1 MRDLVVGID
10 IGGTNF
16 RIGAVNQSG
25 EISCFE
31 KSPSG
36 VVCGTNDTVSRL
48 CTYIASYLERNGIR
62 PRIAAIAIGF
72 PSPVSKDK
80 KIVYNCP
87 NLPACEDGGFD
98 GKDVVTPLEA
108 EFGVPVFIEKDAV
121 FLLQYDITRLNLKNK
136 GYTLGIYYGTG
147 LGNMVYLGD
156 RFLDGK
162 HGVAC
167 DLGHIPFYLSDRYC
181 TCGNRGCVEA
191 YASGHVLY
199 SLWEELFPSEKF
211 RDIFLLHS
219 DHEQIRHFVEAM
231 SIPFASEVNIFD
243 PDQVIIGGG
252 VIEMPGFPM
261 EMLLGYVHEF
271 ARKPYPGDD
280 FTLLRASNAVDI
292 GVAGGAYYAM
302 ERLSN
307 HR

>member
-1 MRDLVVGID
+1 MKNLIIGID

-16 RIGAVNQSG
+16 RIGAVNRSG
-25 EISCFE
+25 EICCFE
-31 KSPSG
+31 KSSSS
-36 VVCGTNDTVSRL
+36 VICGAGSTIDRL
-48 CTYIASYLERNGIR
+48 ASYIASYLAQNNIQE
-62 PRIAAIAIGF
+62 RIAAITIGF

-80 KIVYNCP
+80 KVVYNCP
-87 NLPACEDGGFD
+87 NLPQCEDGGFD

-108 EFGVPVFIEKDAV
+108 AFGVPVFIEKDAV
-121 FLLQYDITRLNLKNK
+121 FLLQYDITRQNLKNK

-199 SLWEELFPSEKF
+199 SLWEEHFSTENF
-211 RDIFLLHS
+211 RDIFILHR
-219 DHEQIRHFVEAM
+219 DHDLIRNFIEAM
-231 SIPFASEVNIFD
+231 AIPFASEVNIFD
-243 PDQVIIGGG
+243 PDQVVIGGG
-252 VIEMPGFPM
+252 VVEMPEFPM
-261 EMLLGYVHEF
+261 DMLLGYVHEF

-280 FTLLRASNAVDI
+280 FPLLRASNAVDI
-292 GVAGGAYYAM
+292 GVIGGAYYAM
-302 ERLSN
+302 ERLPN
-307 HR
+307 F